1 MKGLQFKWDFALR
14 ILMDCVYYIVQFLF
28 FKSLLSH
35 FPLIEGWNASLIY
48 IFISGYIF
56 IDALMMTF
64 CANNLWWIPE
74 HINRGT
80 LDYYLTK
87 PISSL
92 FFCLFRD
99 FAADSMINLGI
110 TLSLLTYSVYP
121 YGLVRGLSYVLLL
134 VCSTVLMLGL
144 HTLLITLNFWSP
156 SVNGLKNMTWEMAK
170 IAERP
175 DSIYKGWARKI
186 FTTVIPYCLV
196 VSFPLRIV
204 FIEQGEARYHLIFQF
219 FLTLLLFWTGII
231 LLWKKGTRIY
241 SSASS

>member
-1 MKGLQFKWDFALR
+1 
-14 ILMDCVYYIVQFLF
+14 
-28 FKSLLSH
+28 
-35 FPLIEGWNASLIY
+35 
-48 IFISGYIF
+48 
-56 IDALMMTF
+56 
-64 CANNLWWIPE
+64 
-74 HINRGT
+74 
-80 LDYYLTK
+80 
-87 PISSL
+87 
-92 FFCLFRD
+92 
-99 FAADSMINLGI
+99 
-110 TLSLLTYSVYP
+110 
-121 YGLVRGLSYVLLL
+121 
-134 VCSTVLMLGL
+134 
-144 HTLLITLNFWSP
+144 
-156 SVNGLKNMTWEMAK
+156 MTWEMAK